1 MYLRTINL
9 VWHVGRMVT
18 LCVLGLCVL
27 RSPVVGQELRG
38 RVLEAGDERR
48 VGRALVRLID
58 NDEEVRAM
66 AVSDSSGIYRLST
79 PGPGDYRL
87 TVEAFGYAPFQ
98 SHLLAVGERE
108 SYLVDIEL
116 TPTPL
121 PVSGLVVSA
130 DRFEELE
137 RGLRLEIGVNP
148 RALRYPPIMR
158 PEIDDH
164 IERAHGLTELVRWS
178 NTASI
183 VTRETSDG
191 PCFQWRNRQCMR
203 VYLNGF
209 EVARA
214 MIPAL
219 PLAMIE
225 MIVIMTPGDSIAYPG
240 GAVLLYTP
248 GWVG

>member
-1 MYLRTINL
+1 
-9 VWHVGRMVT
+9 
-18 LCVLGLCVL
+18 
-27 RSPVVGQELRG
+27 
-38 RVLEAGDERR
+38 
-48 VGRALVRLID
+48 
-58 NDEEVRAM
+58 M

-148 RALRYPPIMR
+148 RALRYRPIMR
-158 PEIDDH
+158 PEIEDH
-164 IERAHGLTELVRWS
+164 FRAQYGTNRMKDRVSTLLGLSPE
-178 NTASI
+178 
-183 VTRETSDG
+183 DHKD
-191 PCFQWRNRQCMR
+191 P
-203 VYLNGF
+203 YL
-209 EVARA
+209 
-214 MIPAL
+214 PKTK
-219 PLAMIE
+219 P
-225 MIVIMTPGDSIAYPG
+225 
-240 GAVLLYTP
+240 VLLLQ
-248 GWVG
+248 